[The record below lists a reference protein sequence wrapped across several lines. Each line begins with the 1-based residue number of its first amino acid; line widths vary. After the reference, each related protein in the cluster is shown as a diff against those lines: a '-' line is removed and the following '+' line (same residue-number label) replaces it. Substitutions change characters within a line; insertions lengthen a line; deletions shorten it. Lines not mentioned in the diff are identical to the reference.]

1 MLWWAYRP
9 WELVCIYSVA
19 VTPHDI
25 LYVGFLY
32 FLVNWLHLKGQ
43 WKLYGF
49 QGSINSVHKNQSD
62 QSENM
67 DHTNLSDGG
76 EEVLSG
82 RWRIISSTLE
92 KDEVQI
98 AVSLSLSKMLM
109 EKKQNGINSAEY
121 SHGVLHESWRHSSVS
136 AFFRQDLPAKRNT
149 KAVFSSRKV
158 WILVL

>member
-109 EKKQNGINSAEY
+109 EKKTKWYQQRR
-121 SHGVLHESWRHSSVS
+121 VLPWCAAWIMTPQLS
-136 AFFRQDLPAKRNT
+136 FCFL
-149 KAVFSSRKV
+149 SSRPTC
-158 WILVL
+158 